1 MFFVFLQATD
11 TMEDLK
17 RKIQSQEGIP
27 VDPQIISFGNS
38 KNKKILSRKCPQCKN
53 ADIRSLGEFEEFNTV
68 FRPSKK
74 LVRTLDEESEEFH
87 VSSPARQSYI
97 KSEGSKLSS
106 VTIKTLTGKSFKL
119 SAKVSQIQ
127 FD

>member
-1 MFFVFLQATD
+1 
-11 TMEDLK
+11 MEDLK
-17 RKIQSQEGIP
+17 SKIQSQEGIP

-38 KNKKILSRKCPQCKN
+38 ENKKILSRKCPQCKN
-53 ADIRSLGEFEEFNTV
+53 ADNRSLAEFEEFRTI
-68 FRPSKK
+68 FGPSKK
-74 LVRTLDEESEEFH
+74 LVITLDEEFH
-87 VSSPARQSYI
+87 VGSPARQSYI

-119 SAKVSQIQ
+119 SAKVSQVQ

>member
-1 MFFVFLQATD
+1 
-11 TMEDLK
+11 MEDLK

-27 VDPQIISFGNS
+27 VDPQIISFGAR
-38 KNKKILSRKCPQCKN
+38 KLSRKCPQCKN
-53 ADIRSLGEFEEFNTV
+53 ADNRSLGEFEEFRTV
-68 FRPSKK
+68 FGPSKK
-74 LVRTLDEESEEFH
+74 LVITLDEESDKFH
-87 VSSPARQSYI
+87 VSSCLRQSYI
-97 KSEGSKLSS
+97 KSEGSKLSF